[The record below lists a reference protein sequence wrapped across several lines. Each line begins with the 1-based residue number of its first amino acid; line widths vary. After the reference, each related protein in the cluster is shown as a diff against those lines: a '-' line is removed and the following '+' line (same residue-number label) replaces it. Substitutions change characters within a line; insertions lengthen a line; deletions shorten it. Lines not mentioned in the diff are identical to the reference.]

1 MTLDSEQQA
10 IEESWTPVKNLK
22 KERYEDR
29 KRRDAQEQAE
39 IAQAEAQSR
48 EDSIPSQNDGDF
60 TEVNAEVDAWS
71 TPNVAKQ
78 SFPQQTSKSRKK
90 GNKSTKKKII
100 KATNEADLVTL
111 LKDLILREFKH
122 DMPIAELG
130 ARMHEHTG
138 SSWNKV
144 YKPKYGTM
152 VTFIQKNS
160 ETFACSDSRVFLRSE
175 MSIEEKESSSP
186 RLTQPSD
193 KPESKKRDKKSKRSK
208 KSTKKS
214 TGSPSVS
221 VKSSQ
226 KASKSSSAACRAAML
241 LAVGSAMVAGAAF
254 YVLQVDPAM
263 LDEGR

>member
-90 GNKSTKKKII
+90 GNKSTKKEDYQSNQRGRLGH
-100 KATNEADLVTL
+100 TPQGPHFERVQTRYAD
-111 LKDLILREFKH
+111 R
-122 DMPIAELG
+122 G
-130 ARMHEHTG
+130 AWG
-138 SSWNKV
+138 
-144 YKPKYGTM
+144 
-152 VTFIQKNS
+152 KNAR
-160 ETFACSDSRVFLRSE
+160 THWV
-175 MSIEEKESSSP
+175 
-186 RLTQPSD
+186 
-193 KPESKKRDKKSKRSK
+193 
-208 KSTKKS
+208 
-214 TGSPSVS
+214 
-221 VKSSQ
+221 
-226 KASKSSSAACRAAML
+226 
-241 LAVGSAMVAGAAF
+241 
-254 YVLQVDPAM
+254 VL
-263 LDEGR
+263 E